1 MGATHFQRCD
11 VKGEVRSQ
19 HKQVCKMTSRLR
31 RICLANC
38 FLTAV
43 K

>member
-1 MGATHFQRCD
+1 MGVPCYKRCA

-19 HKQVCKMTSRLR
+19 HKQVCIMTPRHR
-31 RICLANC
+31 RIRLSHR